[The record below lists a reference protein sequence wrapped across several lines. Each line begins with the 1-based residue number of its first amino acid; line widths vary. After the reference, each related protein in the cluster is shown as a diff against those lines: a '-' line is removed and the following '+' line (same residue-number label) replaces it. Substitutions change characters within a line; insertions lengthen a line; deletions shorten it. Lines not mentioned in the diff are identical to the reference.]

1 MKDKL
6 FRFLSRFI
14 RPVMVGGYKNPN
26 GDFCKNTRI
35 GSSTTI
41 IQSEKLQIQD
51 HVYIGQYNFLD
62 ASNSLKIE
70 EGSQIT
76 SYVNILTHSS
86 HLSIRLYGDQYIHV
100 AEKDKE
106 GYRRGSVIIGAYTFI
121 GPHVVIMPGT
131 KIGKGSIVSAF
142 SYLDG
147 EYPEYSVISGQP
159 AKVIKSTKELD
170 QPYIDQNE
178 ELNSNYLNWSQK
190 NY

>member
-1 MKDKL
+1 MKEKL

-35 GSSTTI
+35 GSSTTMV
-41 IQSEKLQIQD
+41 QTNKLHLQD

-62 ASNSLKIE
+62 ASNSITIE
-70 EGSQIT
+70 EGCQIT
-76 SYVNILTHSS
+76 SYVSILTHSS
-86 HLSIRLYGDQYIHV
+86 HISIRLYGNQYINV
-100 AEKDKE
+100 PEKDKV
-106 GYRRGSVIIGAYTFI
+106 GYRRGAVNIGAYTFI

-147 EYPEYSVISGQP
+147 EYPEFSVLSGQP
-159 AKVIKSTKELD
+159 AEVIKSTKELD
-170 QPYIDQNE
+170 QPFLDTNDV
-178 ELNSNYLNWSQK
+178 LKSNYLNWSQK
-190 NY
+190 KY